1 MNPPSAGDGTPEGA
15 GPRPTR
21 RHAVLAIVVAVVL
34 VGAGGIAY
42 LLSTPGAFSGSS
54 STSHSGTHSTCSP
67 PSSPA
72 CRGVAPP
79 PMVANV
85 IIPFTAVEAGQPVP
99 VEVGLPGYFT
109 IVSNTV
115 SFGDGSRVVGT
126 ALNLTHTY
134 AQGGLYYVFSQV
146 ETTTLQS
153 LTNLGGLAPVR
164 VASPP
169 PEAWSLGD
177 RVEVAGAVL
186 SNGTARENGTSILR
200 PGGSVTLSAWIAAG
214 PTNGSTMVGSPY
226 YALGPG
232 GPGNLT
238 LGAPSGTG
246 AGPGDPL
253 VVTVTARN
261 GSAGGLYPVSFV
273 VPTTLVVGG
282 ASLQALTNYTFTVFV
297 GGNAT
302 GGEGAALV
310 THTPVTPHPGTLS
323 VYLEAP
329 GGSQSEDPAID
340 AGPVGMGPILNV
352 YQTLI
357 SYNGSS
363 AGPAVSDFV
372 PDLATCVPGGTQCAS
387 LYGGNTLLSD
397 SGSYTFVINPAAQ
410 FYDPGTGA
418 HYGVYPSDVVFSLA
432 RTCLFST
439 YPGYQVNPGWI
450 QCQSLLP
457 NANVLN
463 PVGVNPAL
471 APNPSWD
478 GGLHY
483 PLNNTPGNI
492 LTAMTVNSTQ
502 FCPKVNGAFAGNG
515 CVTFNTQALTGT
527 AWSYFLELIGDPLG
541 ASIMSCAWASA
552 NGGGI
557 PGFTVVGDHCTVP
570 AANSLAPTA
579 WDSYMTYGVPSSYNL
594 FLQWHMMGSGPYY
607 LANLIITDAYYLQAN
622 PYWAGTTCE
631 GGPALGCLPGPFNA
645 TRPPYVPTVN
655 VIWES
660 SATQGESAYAAGA
673 ADFASI
679 PPTDTNFMLQLRAN
693 GTIGIAETPSLS
705 ISFYPFNMDYNVTGA
720 QTYVTTPINT
730 PGTILQDLNFRQFLI
745 NSFPYAT
752 IESTVNTVD
761 GVQYAFPYGGAIPQ
775 YMGTFYP
782 ANISWPTSDPSTNPN
797 VVGTAG
803 YWWAQFQKDP
813 IYQALSTGN
822 GCMAPGMGPCILPL
836 MDPTDNPIY
845 DIENQLFANEVL
857 KLSGG
862 AIEIIPRDLPLA
874 TQGTD
879 SSPPPGQNP
888 MPIFTLGWAP
898 DYPDPTDY
906 MAPLYQPDST
916 YTFGDAVMEGLA
928 SSGVGG
934 NLTMAG
940 QYYGYGGKAV
950 TACADGGTLSA
961 PNGWNM
967 VVTLGCQGWAY
978 VALANLVAQGAACA
992 PSNNCSLAQREL
1004 IYNNA
1009 EHIADK
1015 LGLYIYNFQVN
1026 SISTYA
1032 SWINPAGINT
1042 NPMIGGLGDQTWY
1055 TVGYVGASP

>member
-1 MNPPSAGDGTPEGA
+1 
-15 GPRPTR
+15 
-21 RHAVLAIVVAVVL
+21 
-34 VGAGGIAY
+34 
-42 LLSTPGAFSGSS
+42 
-54 STSHSGTHSTCSP
+54 
-67 PSSPA
+67 
-72 CRGVAPP
+72 
-79 PMVANV
+79 
-85 IIPFTAVEAGQPVP
+85 
-99 VEVGLPGYFT
+99 
-109 IVSNTV
+109 
-115 SFGDGSRVVGT
+115 
-126 ALNLTHTY
+126 
-134 AQGGLYYVFSQV
+134 
-146 ETTTLQS
+146 
-153 LTNLGGLAPVR
+153 
-164 VASPP
+164 
-169 PEAWSLGD
+169 
-177 RVEVAGAVL
+177 
-186 SNGTARENGTSILR
+186 
-200 PGGSVTLSAWIAAG
+200 
-214 PTNGSTMVGSPY
+214 
-226 YALGPG
+226 
-232 GPGNLT
+232 
-238 LGAPSGTG
+238 
-246 AGPGDPL
+246 
-253 VVTVTARN
+253 
-261 GSAGGLYPVSFV
+261 
-273 VPTTLVVGG
+273 
-282 ASLQALTNYTFTVFV
+282 
-297 GGNAT
+297 
-302 GGEGAALV
+302 
-310 THTPVTPHPGTLS
+310 
-323 VYLEAP
+323 
-329 GGSQSEDPAID
+329 
-340 AGPVGMGPILNV
+340 MGPILNV

-387 LYGGNTLLSD
+387 LYGGNKLVSD
-397 SGSYTFVINPAAQ
+397 TGSYTFVINPAAQ

-515 CVTFNTQALTGT
+515 CVTFNTRTLTGT
-527 AWSYFLELIGDPLG
+527 GWSYFLELIGDPLG

-579 WDSYMTYGVPSSYNL
+579 WDSYMSMGSTYNTY
-594 FLQWHMMGSGPYY
+594 LQWHMMGSGPYY
-607 LANLIITDAYYLQAN
+607 LANLQISEAYYLQAN
-622 PYWAGTTCE
+622 PYWGGTTCV
-631 GGPALGCLPGPFNA
+631 GGAALGCLPGPYSA
-645 TRPPYVPTVN
+645 TNPTFIPTVN
-655 VIWES
+655 VIWETS
-660 SATQGESAYAAGA
+660 QTQGESAYVAGT
-673 ADFASI
+673 ADFATI
-679 PPTDTNFMLQLRAN
+679 PATDTNFMLQLQAK
-693 GTIGIAETPSLS
+693 GTIGIGAASTLS
-705 ISFYPFNMDYNVTGA
+705 IFFYPFNMNYNVAGA
-720 QTYVTTPINT
+720 QTYITTPINT

-752 IESTVNTVD
+752 IQSTVNTVD
-761 GVQYAFPYGGAIPQ
+761 GIQYEFPYGGAIPQ

-782 ANISWPTSDPSTNPN
+782 ANISWPTSDPSSNPN
-797 VVGTAG
+797 VVGTAA

-813 IYQALSTGN
+813 IYAALSTGKN
-822 GCMAPGMGPCILPL
+822 CLAPGMGPCILPL
-836 MDPTDNPIY
+836 MGQTGAPTY
-845 DIENQLFANEVL
+845 DIENTLFASEVF

-862 AIEIIPRDLPLA
+862 AIEIVPKDLPFFVEVTNSFL
-874 TQGTD
+874 
-879 SSPPPGQNP
+879 PPGQNP
-888 MPIFTLGWAP
+888 QPVFNLGWAP

-928 SSGVGG
+928 ASGVGG

-940 QYYGYGGKAV
+940 QYYGYGGKVV
-950 TACADGGTLSA
+950 TACADGGTLNA

-1009 EHIADK
+1009 EHIAYK
-1015 LGLYIYNFQVN
+1015 LGLYIYNFQESAVF
-1026 SISTYA
+1026 TYA
-1032 SWINPAGINT
+1032 SWISPAGLST
-1042 NPMIGGLGDQTWY
+1042 NPMIQGGSPATASSDQPWY
-1055 TVGYVGASP
+1055 QVTYQDGGP